1 MIEHSVKPEKARRP
15 TWRDEKAEE
24 RRQQLIDTALE
35 VFARK
40 GFDKTSVRELAA
52 AAGVAQGLMYHYFKS
67 KDKLLEAVVE
77 RHSFLP
83 QLKTLLATLHNE
95 PAAKVLK
102 AVGRQ
107 FYDLLGQKESLMN
120 IFFHETQSHPI
131 VPRIWR
137 RIMNEGISLFQDY
150 LDERVKAGELKEHNT
165 DVTARTL
172 AYTIV
177 LLRAGGVAFHQRTR
191 PETFIDQMVDSFLGG
206 IAIQKNCP

>member
-1 MIEHSVKPEKARRP
+1 MTEHSVNAPKPRRP

-95 PAAKVLK
+95 PATSVLK
-102 AVGRQ
+102 VVGRQ

-137 RIMNEGISLFQDY
+137 SILNQGVSLFQSY
-150 LDERVKAGELKEHNT
+150 LDDRVKVGELKVHNT
-165 DVTARTL
+165 DVSARTL

-177 LLRAGGVAFHQRTR
+177 LLRGTAAAFPNRTR
-191 PETFIDQMVDSFLGG
+191 SEEFINLMVDNILGG
-206 IAIQKNCP
+206 IAAPSA

>member
-1 MIEHSVKPEKARRP
+1 MTEHSVKPERTRRP

-24 RRQQLIDTALE
+24 RRHQLIDTALE
-35 VFARK
+35 VFAKK

-95 PAAKVLK
+95 PATKVLK
-102 AVGRQ
+102 AVGKQ
-107 FYDLLGQKESLMN
+107 FFELLGQKESLMN

-137 RIMNEGISLFQDY
+137 GILNEGISLFQSY
-150 LDERVKAGELKEHNT
+150 LDERVKAGELKDHNT

-177 LLRAGGVAFHQRTR
+177 LLRGTAAAFPHRTR
-191 PETFIDQMVDSFLGG
+191 ADEFINQMVDNILGG
-206 IAIQKNCP
+206 IAVHGA

>member
-1 MIEHSVKPEKARRP
+1 MNSTPARKT

-24 RRQQLIDTALE
+24 RRNQLIDTALE

-77 RHSFLP
+77 RHSFMP
-83 QLKTLLATLHNE
+83 QLESLLSELHNE
-95 PAAKVLK
+95 PAAKVLRVAGK
-102 AVGRQ
+102 Q
-107 FYDLLGQKESLMN
+107 FFDLLGQKESLMN
-120 IFFHETQSHPI
+120 IFFHETQSHPV

-137 RIMNEGISLFQDY
+137 RIMNDGVTLFQGY
-150 LDERVKAGELKEHNT
+150 LTRRIEAGELKPHNT

-172 AYTIV
+172 AFTIV
-177 LLRAGGVAFHQRTR
+177 LLRGTSVAFHHRTR
-191 PETFIDQMVDSFLGG
+191 PETFINELVENLLGG
-206 IAIQKNCP
+206 LAVPEA

>member
-1 MIEHSVKPEKARRP
+1 MIERSMKPEKIRRP

-83 QLKTLLATLHNE
+83 QLKALLATLQNE
-95 PAAKVLK
+95 QAAKVLK

-107 FYDLLGQKESLMN
+107 FYELLGQKESLMN

-137 RIMNEGISLFQDY
+137 GIMNEGISLFQNY
-150 LDERVKAGELKEHNT
+150 LDERVKAGELKVHNT
-165 DVTARTL
+165 DVTARCL

-191 PETFIDQMVDSFLGG
+191 PEPFIDQMVDNMLDG
-206 IAIQKNCP
+206 IAAKPA

>member
-1 MIEHSVKPEKARRP
+1 MSEHSMKPEPHRRA

-24 RRQQLIDTALE
+24 RRQQLIDTALQ

-77 RHSFLP
+77 RHSFMP
-83 QLKTLLATLHNE
+83 QLKTLLSTLHDE
-95 PAAKVLK
+95 PAPKVLK
-102 AVGRQ
+102 VVGKQ
-107 FYDLLGQKESLMN
+107 FFELLGQKESLMN

-137 RIMNEGISLFQDY
+137 GIMNEGISLFQNY
-150 LDERVKAGELKEHNT
+150 LDERVKLGELRPHNT
-165 DVTARTL
+165 DVSARTL

-177 LLRAGGVAFHQRTR
+177 LLRGTATAFPHRTR
-191 PETFIDQMVDSFLGG
+191 ADEFISHLVDNTLSG
-206 IAIQKNCP
+206 IAAPAG

>member
-1 MIEHSVKPEKARRP
+1 MTEHSVKPDRPRRP

-24 RRQQLIDTALE
+24 RRNQLIDTALQ
-35 VFARK
+35 VFAKK

-77 RHSFLP
+77 RHSFMP
-83 QLKTLLATLHNE
+83 QLKTLLATLQNE
-95 PAAKVLK
+95 PAAQVLK
-102 AVGRQ
+102 AVGKQ
-107 FYDLLGQKESLMN
+107 FFELLGQKESLMN
-120 IFFHETQSHPI
+120 IFFHETHSHPI

-137 RIMNEGISLFQDY
+137 GIMNEGIILFQNY
-150 LDERVKAGELKEHNT
+150 LDERVRVGELKVHNT

-177 LLRAGGVAFHQRTR
+177 LLRGTAVAFLQRTR
-191 PETFIDQMVDSFLGG
+191 PEPFIDQMVDNILGG
-206 IAIQKNCP
+206 IAVHST

>member
-1 MIEHSVKPEKARRP
+1 MIEHSVNSLRPRRS

-24 RRQQLIDTALE
+24 RRSQLIDTALQ
-35 VFARK
+35 VFAKK

-83 QLKTLLATLHNE
+83 QLKELLATLHTE
-95 PAAKVLK
+95 APSKVLK
-102 AVGRQ
+102 VVGKQ
-107 FYDLLGQKESLMN
+107 FFDLLGQKESLMN
-120 IFFHETQSHPI
+120 IFFHETQSHPV

-137 RIMNEGISLFQDY
+137 GIMNEGTSLFQTY
-150 LDERVKAGELKEHNT
+150 LDERVKAGDLKVHNT

-177 LLRAGGVAFHQRTR
+177 LLRGTSVAFLHRTR
-191 PETFIDQMVDSFLGG
+191 PEEFINQMVDNLLNG
-206 IAIQKNCP
+206 IAA

>member
-1 MIEHSVKPEKARRP
+1 MTEHSINPSAPKRA
-15 TWRDEKAEE
+15 TQRDEKAVE
-24 RRQQLIDTALE
+24 RRTQLIDTALE
-35 VFARK
+35 VFAKK

-67 KDKLLEAVVE
+67 KDQLLEAVVE

-83 QLKTLLATLHNE
+83 QLKAMLTTMHNE

-102 AVGRQ
+102 ITGNQ
-107 FYDLLGQKESLMN
+107 FFALLGQKESLMN

-137 RIMNEGISLFQDY
+137 NILNQGIGLFQTY
-150 LDERVKAGELKEHNT
+150 LDERVAAGELKPHTT

-177 LLRAGGVAFHQRTR
+177 LLRATSVAFHHRTR
-191 PETFIDQMVDSFLGG
+191 PEAFINEMVDNLLSGV
-206 IAIQKNCP
+206 AAPAA

>member
-1 MIEHSVKPEKARRP
+1 MNPQKQPRQP

-24 RRQQLIDTALE
+24 RRTQLIDTALQ
-35 VFARK
+35 VFAKK

-67 KDKLLEAVVE
+67 KDQLLEAVVE

-83 QLKTLLATLHNE
+83 QLTSLLATLQNE
-95 PAAKVLK
+95 PPVKVLK
-102 AVGRQ
+102 VVGKQ
-107 FYDLLGQKESLMN
+107 FFDLLGQKESLMN

-137 RIMNEGISLFQDY
+137 SIMNQGVSLFQNY
-150 LDERVKAGELKEHNT
+150 LDKRIAAGELKPHNT

-177 LLRAGGVAFHQRTR
+177 LLRATGVAFHQRTR
-191 PETFIDQMVDSFLGG
+191 PDQFIEEMVDNLLGG
-206 IAIQKNCP
+206 IAVPQP

>member
-1 MIEHSVKPEKARRP
+1 MTEHSVNAVPAKRP

-83 QLKTLLATLHNE
+83 QLKSLLATLHNE
-95 PAAKVLK
+95 AASKVLK
-102 AVGRQ
+102 AVGKQ
-107 FYDLLGQKESLMN
+107 FFDLLGQKESLMN

-137 RIMNEGISLFQDY
+137 GIMNEGIALFQSY
-150 LDERVKAGELKEHNT
+150 LDERVKAGELKVHNT

-177 LLRAGGVAFHQRTR
+177 LLRATSMAFHHRTK
-191 PETFIDQMVDSFLGG
+191 PDVFISEMVDSLLGG
-206 IAIQKNCP
+206 IAA

>member
-1 MIEHSVKPEKARRP
+1 MNPAAPKR
-15 TWRDEKAEE
+15 TTLRDEKAEE
-24 RRQQLIDTALE
+24 RRTQLIDTALE
-35 VFARK
+35 VFANK

-67 KDKLLEAVVE
+67 KDQLLEAVVE

-83 QLKTLLATLHNE
+83 QLKTMLTTMHNE

-102 AVGRQ
+102 ITGNQ
-107 FYDLLGQKESLMN
+107 FFELLGQKESLMN

-137 RIMNEGISLFQDY
+137 RIMNQGIGLFQSY
-150 LDERVKAGELKEHNT
+150 LDERVTVGELKPHTT

-177 LLRAGGVAFHQRTR
+177 LLRATSVAFHHRTR
-191 PETFIDQMVDSFLGG
+191 PETFINEMVDNLLNGV
-206 IAIQKNCP
+206 AAQTA